1 MGEAGEGAAIVVSS
15 VVVVAGLGG
24 SLILPVGFLSAIG
37 NTVNGERTPGS
48 TYGWEPACSW
58 EGPRWT
64 DYLWGTMSLT
74 SLQGM

>member
-37 NTVNGERTPGS
+37 ITVNGERRP
-48 TYGWEPACSW
+48 E
-58 EGPRWT
+58 
-64 DYLWGTMSLT
+64 LT
-74 SLQGM
+74 